1 MRRKA
6 RFRVN
11 RVSRAE
17 QASLQVGAL
26 VYPEKLERPK
36 TRGDCKG
43 GIRPCPFVGCRF
55 HLYLEVSH
63 AGSVTVNFDGEVWD
77 MGETCAL
84 DVADRGDHMLEE
96 IANVLGCTRE
106 AIRLVEAK
114 ALVRFLRKATDVPWE
129 R

>member
-1 MRRKA
+1 
-6 RFRVN
+6 
-11 RVSRAE
+11 
-17 QASLQVGAL
+17 
-26 VYPEKLERPK
+26 
-36 TRGDCKG
+36 
-43 GIRPCPFVGCRF
+43 
-55 HLYLEVSH
+55 
-63 AGSVTVNFDGEVWD
+63 